1 MPCAICQVRREKR
14 FCPGVHGDI
23 CSICCGTEREVTVT
37 CPLDCEYL
45 REARPREKPIP
56 LEASSIPNQDIR
68 ISEKFLEENEAL
80 LFFLGGNLATAALE
94 TPGVSDSDVRDALQA
109 LIRTYRTLQSGVY
122 YETRPDNTLAKTLF
136 DRVQS
141 AAAEF
146 RKQEQESR
154 GMPKTRDADVLGLL
168 VFFERLELD
177 RNNGRRR
184 GRAFID
190 LLQSF
195 YVPPSSKAGTDTAG
209 LGSSLV
215 LP

>member
-1 MPCAICQVRREKR
+1 MPCVICQQRRAKR
-14 FCPGVHGDI
+14 FCAGVRGDI

-45 REARPREKPIP
+45 RDARRHEKPVP
-56 LEASSIPNQDIR
+56 LEASGIPNQDIQ
-68 ISEKFLEENEAL
+68 ITEKFLGENEELL
-80 LFFLGGNLATAALE
+80 LFLSGSLSVAAME
-94 TPGVSDSDVRDALQA
+94 TSGVSDSDVRDALEA

-122 YETRPDNTLAKTLF
+122 YETRPDNGLAQTLF

-141 AAAEF
+141 SVAEF

-154 GMPKTRDADVLGLL
+154 GMLKTRDADVLGLL
-168 VFFERLELD
+168 VFLQRLELD

-190 LLQSF
+190 LLRGF
-195 YVPPSSKAGTDTAG
+195 YVPSSSNAAGAG
-209 LGSSLV
+209 SLGSSLV